1 MRSFV
6 FLRAWPLL
14 ALLAGC
20 QCSPLGVETT
30 RFVCASQADCIEGF
44 TCVALGTGLEC
55 VANGTEMDAGPPD
68 AGPHDAGPP
77 DAGPPD
83 AGRDAGEEDAGFD
96 AGTRDAGVDAGP
108 PVALRFATAA
118 QTLLAGMC
126 SQIIALETVDGAG
139 RVTPVT
145 APTDVTLSGAP
156 ASVTFYTAS
165 NCAGA
170 ATTTLT
176 IGANLASVSFYASAT
191 PAGSYTLTANAPP
204 LVDATQPLTALN
216 APTSLV
222 FTTSP
227 PDPVRGGTCLPA
239 TVAAR
244 RMGVATPVA
253 GSTSVGLSAAP
264 SAGTRFY
271 SDGSCT
277 TSTTSATLAGGSSA
291 ATFFVKPLSAG
302 ANVITAAAPFGSAN
316 QTFNTTQVVRRGQ
329 CSFPMR
335 MGLPDGG
342 TISALS
348 INCPVSPAVNVLNAS
363 FSLSQATAALSG
375 SALGS
380 AEVRCRLSSP
390 NNLAC
395 TRREDAD
402 SAQVHWQVAE
412 VPQGLLTQRSTAFN
426 CPPTLPL
433 TTPVDPVRA
442 FVIKTVTSATATFD
456 DEDMA
461 VAELTAPNLV
471 TLTPTQ
477 CGGHDVQ
484 VVEWDGVTVTR
495 GMAIVPAGMATATVS
510 GLAAASGERAL
521 LMQPG
526 TAFNASRVICASTV
540 RGAMPTATSIVLT
553 RAGDPVCVSLE
564 MEKVLYERL
573 DFGGKAVVR
582 EYTASFTAGDLSD
595 PVTIN
600 PVDPSRTL
608 VFSGSQLAGGQG
620 AGETNHDGTF
630 RFTEALFRTV
640 LTNATTVTVTRDDA
654 SSAATITFYV
664 AELVP

>member
-1 MRSFV
+1 MRSDLMRRV
-6 FLRAWPLL
+6 LLRAWPLL
-14 ALLAGC
+14 VSLAGC
-20 QCSPLGVETT
+20 ECSPFGVETT
-30 RFVCASQADCIEGF
+30 RFVCAAQADCIEGF
-44 TCVALGTGLEC
+44 ECVDLGNGLEC
-55 VANGTEMDAGPPD
+55 VANGTQA
-68 AGPHDAGPP
+68 
-77 DAGPPD
+77 
-83 AGRDAGEEDAGFD
+83 DAGEVDAGGLD
-96 AGTRDAGVDAGP
+96 AGQDAGEVDAGVDAGASDAGVDAGA

-118 QTLLAGMC
+118 QTLVAGAC
-126 SQIIALETVDGAG
+126 SQIIALETVDDAG
-139 RVTPVT
+139 MVTPVT
-145 APTDVTLSGAP
+145 AATDVQLSGAP

-176 IGANLASVSFYASAT
+176 IGANLTSVSFYASAT
-191 PAGSYTLTANAPP
+191 PAGAFTVTADAPP
-204 LVDATQPLTALN
+204 LSGATQALTALN

-222 FTTSP
+222 FTTTA
-227 PDPVRGGTCLPA
+227 PDPVRGGTCLAA
-239 TVAAR
+239 TVEAR
-244 RMGVATPVA
+244 RSGMATPVA
-253 GSTSVGLSAAP
+253 GSTTVGLSAAP

-277 TSTTSATLAGGSSA
+277 TSTTSVTITGGSTA
-291 ATFFVKPLSAG
+291 ATFFVKPLTAG

-316 QTFNTTQVVRRGQ
+316 QTVNTTQVVRRGQ
-329 CSFPMR
+329 CSFPTR
-335 MGLPDGG
+335 MALPDGG
-342 TISALS
+342 TQGALS
-348 INCPVSPAVNVLNAS
+348 INCPVSPSVNDVNAS

-375 SALGS
+375 SELGV

-390 NNLAC
+390 SNLAC
-395 TRREDAD
+395 WRREDAD
-402 SAQVHWQVAE
+402 TAQVHWQVAE

-426 CPPTLPL
+426 CPPTIPL
-433 TTPVDPVRA
+433 TTPVDPVHA
-442 FVIKTVTSATATFD
+442 FVIKTVTNATATFD

-477 CGGHDVQ
+477 CNGHDVQ
-484 VVEWDGVTVTR
+484 VVAWDGVTVTR

-526 TAFNASRVICASTV
+526 TAFNASRIICASTV

-553 RAGDPVCVSLE
+553 RAGDPNCVALE
-564 MEKVLYERL
+564 MERVLYERL

-595 PVTIN
+595 PVTIS
-600 PVDPSRTL
+600 PVDTSRTL

-620 AGETNHDGTF
+620 AGETNHDGVF

-654 SSAATITFYV
+654 SSAALITFYV